1 MMCKSDYV
9 LKIYLIIKRGKKF
22 SLFLR
27 LQTLQKIKSENI
39 KGPEEISIVL
49 MLMFILKSVV
59 VLRQE

>member
-39 KGPEEISIVL
+39 KRPEEISIVL

>member
-9 LKIYLIIKRGKKF
+9 LKIYLIIKREKKF